1 MTAPA
6 ESRGPVDGG
15 EAVAVVGIVVVSHSR
30 VLADAAVGLA
40 REMVHDGGPRIEVA
54 AGLDD
59 TTFGTDAAAIMTAI
73 EAADEGAGVV
83 VLMDLGSAVLSA
95 ELAVEMLDPDRA
107 ERVLLCAAPLVEGLV
122 AAVVTAAGGADRAG
136 VAAEAS
142 RALAAKTAQLGG
154 PAPVPGDAGP
164 VAGGPVL
171 RLVVTDPHGLHA
183 RPASRLVGAVRG
195 LDADVRARNATTG
208 SDWADVTSLSRLA
221 GLGVLAGQ
229 EIEVVAS
236 GPDATTALDRVGAAA
251 TASGLTGPA
260 AAASAQAAPQT
271 ALAQA
276 APPTAPT
283 APAVAGRP
291 LGASPGVVVG
301 PARPLRAPALPNG
314 SALPDGSALPNG
326 SDLLGASSHDPEAD
340 RAALDD
346 ALRATASTIEAARA
360 HTATTAGADEA
371 AIFDAHL
378 ALLDDPDLREAAVA
392 GIDAG
397 VGAPRAWADAIRVVA
412 ERFAALPDE
421 YQRAR
426 AADVRAVGD
435 QVLRA
440 LLGVPAAD
448 APVAGEGVLV
458 ARDLTP
464 ADAAA
469 LDPVAVVGVVLA
481 AGSPTAHAAILLRAK
496 GIPTIVGAGDAVL
509 DIAAGTPLALD
520 GATGELLVDPA
531 PPDADRFRDRAAAQ
545 AVRDRA
551 AQALAREP
559 AVTRDGVRVL
569 VGVNAAG
576 PADAAAATGADL
588 AGLVRTEFLFLGR
601 DAAPGIDEQEAAY
614 RGIAA
619 ALGGRR
625 ITLRTL
631 DVGGDKPLPYV
642 AQPAEANPFLGLR
655 GLRLALRAPDLLD
668 TQLRAIVRTAHATP
682 VSVMFPMV
690 STVAEL
696 RAARAA
702 LDAAVVAEGRGT
714 PADLQ
719 VGMMVEVPA
728 AALKAAA
735 FAPHVDFLSIGTNDL
750 TQYALATERGNDAV
764 AGLADPLD
772 PGVLALV
779 AATCRG
785 AGPDVLVAVCGEAAA
800 DEAAATVL
808 LGLGVRELSVAAP
821 AVAATKHTVRE
832 IDVCAA
838 AELAARALTA
848 PDADAVRAL
857 LSEGP

>member
-1 MTAPA
+1 
-6 ESRGPVDGG
+6 
-15 EAVAVVGIVVVSHSR
+15 
-30 VLADAAVGLA
+30 
-40 REMVHDGGPRIEVA
+40 
-54 AGLDD
+54 
-59 TTFGTDAAAIMTAI
+59 
-73 EAADEGAGVV
+73 
-83 VLMDLGSAVLSA
+83 
-95 ELAVEMLDPDRA
+95 
-107 ERVLLCAAPLVEGLV
+107 
-122 AAVVTAAGGADRAG
+122 
-136 VAAEAS
+136 
-142 RALAAKTAQLGG
+142 
-154 PAPVPGDAGP
+154 
-164 VAGGPVL
+164 
-171 RLVVTDPHGLHA
+171 
-183 RPASRLVGAVRG
+183 
-195 LDADVRARNATTG
+195 
-208 SDWADVTSLSRLA
+208 
-221 GLGVLAGQ
+221 
-229 EIEVVAS
+229 
-236 GPDATTALDRVGAAA
+236 
-251 TASGLTGPA
+251 
-260 AAASAQAAPQT
+260 
-271 ALAQA
+271 
-276 APPTAPT
+276 
-283 APAVAGRP
+283 
-291 LGASPGVVVG
+291 
-301 PARPLRAPALPNG
+301 
-314 SALPDGSALPNG
+314 
-326 SDLLGASSHDPEAD
+326 
-340 RAALDD
+340 
-346 ALRATASTIEAARA
+346 LRATASTIEVARA

-397 VGAPRAWADAIRVVA
+397 VGAPRAWADAIRAVA

-728 AALKAAA
+728 AALKTAA

>member
-1 MTAPA
+1 VTAPA
-6 ESRGPVDGG
+6 EGRGPVDGG

-142 RALAAKTAQLGG
+142 GALAAKTAQLGG
-154 PAPVPGDAGP
+154 PAPAPGDAGP

-260 AAASAQAAPQT
+260 ATASAQ
-271 ALAQA
+271 

-283 APAVAGRP
+283 APAAPAVAGRP

-326 SDLLGASSHDPEAD
+326 SDLLGASSDDPEAD

-346 ALRATASTIEAARA
+346 SLRATASTIEAARA

-397 VGAPRAWADAIRVVA
+397 VGAPRAWADAIRAVA